1 MALYPP
7 AGDAARPSAQ
17 PPFC

>member
-7 AGDAARPSAQ
+7 AGDATRPSDQ